1 MSKANHQFANNL
13 MKQLSSITG
22 IADLRIQ
29 QPFNQPKLHIN
40 VDRTKTMQ
48 AGFTQQDVAGNLAGF
63 LERQL
68 PDFALLLARS
78 QIGSQLHGR
87 DGGAAI

>member
-1 MSKANHQFANNL
+1 
-13 MKQLSSITG
+13 MKQLRAITG

-48 AGFTQQDVAGNLAGF
+48 AGFTQQDVA
-63 LERQL
+63 E
-68 PDFALLLARS
+68 
-78 QIGSQLHGR
+78 
-87 DGGAAI
+87 